1 MHDVMTRDHRP
12 AGQAPYLPAA
22 GSEADSTSVDALGT
36 PPFVRLAG
44 GMVLGAGVLAA
55 LVAAQTLTGFW
66 ISTTLKLLLIGLA
79 ALAIATS
86 ATGLMLMRA
95 RAWASVAAVAL
106 SGLLLLATGGWLVLS
121 VVSGLLSLFALGA
134 PAVALAALTMSI
146 FALDPC
152 KKTTDARARLR
163 ADGFDLGA

>member
-12 AGQAPYLPAA
+12 AGQHPYLPAA
-22 GSEADSTSVDALGT
+22 TSDEDHGVDALGT

-55 LVAAQTLTGFW
+55 LVAAQTLSGFW
-66 ISTTLKLLLIGLA
+66 ISTTLKLLLLGLA

-95 RAWASVAAVAL
+95 RAWASVAAIVL

-134 PAVALAALTMSI
+134 PAVALAALVMSI

-152 KKTTDARARLR
+152 NKTAAARAQLR
-163 ADGFDLGA
+163 AQGFDLGA